1 MTDAREEMIVNDYP
15 SVADPG
21 TFVRRGMGGLLVQTF
36 RKNDQ
41 KKGKRGK
48 GGDFSIDS
56 ALAWSN
62 SNFSY

>member
-48 GGDFSIDS
+48 RRG
-56 ALAWSN
+56 LQH
-62 SNFSY
+62 